1 MQSAMENT
9 VLLKCAYTGECEYL
23 ETSTESHSVEV
34 QDSYLA
40 VRFRLKSDTIFVSQ
54 EIVSESGDVATR
66 SVRFID
72 DCKSRS
78 WRLEEGTTNIVFGLS
93 HAPSTSQ
100 KCERIVDE
108 DNQQTDSSQRFPE
121 EPVLLNSSTP
131 NVSRLESDPY
141 PGWPG
146 FRRDP
151 HLLSAFDAS
160 MMVSAACELG
170 KIDLKTFSY
179 QRVLELPNSYDGNI
193 IFELPPVG
201 AHDAMRRNGF
211 RVGMDRRNDCFLWT
225 RLITTDACHGQRKM
239 FEISHV
245 SCVGFLK
252 CSNHMCPYMGTNG
265 VPNVSDWPTG
275 IFREHKYTE
284 GQFVPG
290 DGHKCPHCNS
300 PAMCTKSCSAKMFFL
315 LPSKGKKT
323 SPSPEQASHISRC
336 AIHVGS
342 HCHPAR
348 FTALR
353 HLVQLVVGTVKEEFE
368 RNPRVSPSIVR
379 RRATASVVDKL
390 KSSGLTV
397 DMTEEEKKELF
408 LGISAV
414 AHPDKILNMIKS
426 IRRSSAPMGE
436 LSAIASMQKN
446 TMLRTVQRSL
456 FPGQAEKDSNC
467 FVFKMPDLGSGS
479 GVDLPVSQPDS
490 CQAFEEHVVIVSDSD
505 VELPAS
511 EAHRD
516 LPTQQRSP
524 RHVEVPY
531 APMDPL
537 LVSQLGV
544 EVRKVPVRVH
554 RFLTHLWTRTM
565 R

>member
-1 MQSAMENT
+1 MYINRSVVTILTFRHILSHWSASSLFSVIALLALYLQSAMENT
-9 VLLKCAYTGECEYL
+9 VLLKCANTGECEYL
-23 ETSTESHSVEV
+23 ETSTESHSG
-34 QDSYLA
+34 
-40 VRFRLKSDTIFVSQ
+40 TIYVSQ

-72 DCKSRS
+72 D
-78 WRLEEGTTNIVFGLS
+78 
-93 HAPSTSQ
+93 
-100 KCERIVDE
+100 
-108 DNQQTDSSQRFPE
+108 
-121 EPVLLNSSTP
+121 
-131 NVSRLESDPY
+131 
-141 PGWPG
+141 
-146 FRRDP
+146 
-151 HLLSAFDAS
+151 AFDAS
-160 MMVSAACELG
+160 MTVSAACELG
-170 KIDLKTFSY
+170 KLDLKTFSY
-179 QRVLELPNSYDGNI
+179 QCVLELPNSYDGNI

-201 AHDAMRRNGF
+201 AQDAMRRNGF
-211 RVGMDRRNDCFLWT
+211 RAGMDRRNDCFLWT
-225 RLITTDACHGQRKM
+225 RLITTDAGHGKRKM

-252 CSNHMCPYMGTNG
+252 CSNLMCPYMGTNG

-315 LPSKGKKT
+315 LLSKGKKT
-323 SPSPEQASHISRC
+323 SSSPEQASHISRC

-348 FTALR
+348 FTAPR

-368 RNPRVSPSIVR
+368 KNPRVSPSIVR
-379 RRATASVVDKL
+379 RRAIASVVDKL

-397 DMTEEEKKELF
+397 DMSEEEKKELF

-414 AHPDKILNMIKS
+414 AHPDKVLNMIKS
-426 IRRSSAPMGE
+426 IRRSSAPMRE

-446 TMLRTVQRSL
+446 TMFRTVQRSL

-479 GVDLPVSQPDS
+479 GVDLVN
-490 CQAFEEHVVIVSDSD
+490 
-505 VELPAS
+505 
-511 EAHRD
+511 R
-516 LPTQQRSP
+516 
-524 RHVEVPY
+524 
-531 APMDPL
+531 
-537 LVSQLGV
+537 
-544 EVRKVPVRVH
+544 
-554 RFLTHLWTRTM
+554 M
-565 R
+565 RIE

>member
-34 QDSYLA
+34 QDSYIA

-108 DNQQTDSSQRFPE
+108 DNQQTDSPERFPE
-121 EPVLLNSSTP
+121 EPILLNPSTP
-131 NVSRLESDPY
+131 NVCRLESDPY

-146 FRRDP
+146 FCRDP

-170 KIDLKTFSY
+170 KLDLKTFSY

-201 AHDAMRRNGF
+201 AQDAMRRNDF
-211 RVGMDRRNDCFLWT
+211 RAGMDRRNDCFLWT
-225 RLITTDACHGQRKM
+225 RLITTDAGHGQRKM
-239 FEISHV
+239 FEVSHV

-252 CSNHMCPYMGTNG
+252 CSNRMCPYMGTNG
-265 VPNVSDWPTG
+265 VPNVSDRPTG

-300 PAMCTKSCSAKMFFL
+300 PTMCTKSCSAKMFFL
-315 LPSKGKKT
+315 LPSKGKKM

-348 FTALR
+348 FTAPR

-397 DMTEEEKKELF
+397 DMSEEEKKELF

-414 AHPDKILNMIKS
+414 AHPDK
-426 IRRSSAPMGE
+426 
-436 LSAIASMQKN
+436 
-446 TMLRTVQRSL
+446 
-456 FPGQAEKDSNC
+456 AEKDSNC

-479 GVDLPVSQPDS
+479 GVDLVNRMRIGGDLEG
-490 CQAFEEHVVIVSDSD
+490 AWVMWD
-505 VELPAS
+505 VM
-511 EAHRD
+511 H
-516 LPTQQRSP
+516 
-524 RHVEVPY
+524 
-531 APMDPL
+531 
-537 LVSQLGV
+537 
-544 EVRKVPVRVH
+544 KI
-554 RFLTHLWTRTM
+554 
-565 R
+565 